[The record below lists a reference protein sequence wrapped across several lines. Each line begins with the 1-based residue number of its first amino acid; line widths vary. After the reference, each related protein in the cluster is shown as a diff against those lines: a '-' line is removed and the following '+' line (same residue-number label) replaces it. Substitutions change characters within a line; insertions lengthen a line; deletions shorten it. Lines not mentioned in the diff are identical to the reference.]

1 MIIKAREVYCM
12 TDLRQILIL
21 CVETLKKLNDHMPSA
36 DELYR
41 ALGSEYSDVIAEMF
55 STQ

>member
-1 MIIKAREVYCM
+1 MIIKARDVYCM

>member
-1 MIIKAREVYCM
+1 M
-12 TDLRQILIL
+12 TDMRQILIL

-41 ALGSEYSDVIAEMF
+41 ALGSEYSDMIAEYVTV
-55 STQ
+55 STP